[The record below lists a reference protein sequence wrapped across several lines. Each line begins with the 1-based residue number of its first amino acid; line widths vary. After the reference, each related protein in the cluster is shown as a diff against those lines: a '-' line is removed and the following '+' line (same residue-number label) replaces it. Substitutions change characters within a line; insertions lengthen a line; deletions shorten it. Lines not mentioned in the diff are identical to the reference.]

1 MVKSEK
7 EGNGNR
13 SMEQMRNL
21 ILNLRE
27 IRCPSCLISI
37 CTLSNTATNGM
48 KVSVFK
54 FFDLGRIVIV
64 IARCTEVLADK
75 NKESSRPNFFQQAS
89 QDLGVVSSKYTI
101 RNGGS
106 TATRVA
112 EIAGLPPRSFRII
125 SLIAF
130 VPQTKFLHQKKVFWV
145 QKNYLQPLL
154 VHLRPYLI
162 HFCLI

>member
-1 MVKSEK
+1 MKSEK

-27 IRCPSCLISI
+27 IRCPSCLLSI

-89 QDLGVVSSKYTI
+89 QDLGVLSSKYTI

-112 EIAGLPPRSFRII
+112 AIAGLPPRSFRII
-125 SLIAF
+125 SLIWMYPGCLAGSGLLADMLGGRRG
-130 VPQTKFLHQKKVFWV
+130 P
-145 QKNYLQPLL
+145 NPL
-154 VHLRPYLI
+154 
-162 HFCLI
+162 

>member
-1 MVKSEK
+1 MKSEK

-27 IRCPSCLISI
+27 IRCPSCLLSI

-48 KVSVFK
+48 KVCVFK

-64 IARCTEVLADK
+64 IARCTEVLADE

-89 QDLGVVSSKYTI
+89 TWELFPQNIPSEME
-101 RNGGS
+101 
-106 TATRVA
+106 VA
-112 EIAGLPPRSFRII
+112 PP
-125 SLIAF
+125 
-130 VPQTKFLHQKKVFWV
+130 PG
-145 QKNYLQPLL
+145 
-154 VHLRPYLI
+154 
-162 HFCLI
+162 